1 MPTSIVPPRNKIF
14 LLSTKLLIDCILD
27 SNHVHDWAY
36 TEVSEL
42 HGSAKVILVKVLTFW
57 IAMVSKNLHQETCKC
72 VPQIKF
78 TNEFDSLVE
87 TK

>member
-1 MPTSIVPPRNKIF
+1 
-14 LLSTKLLIDCILD
+14 
-27 SNHVHDWAY
+27 
-36 TEVSEL
+36 
-42 HGSAKVILVKVLTFW
+42 
-57 IAMVSKNLHQETCKC
+57 MVSKNLHQETGKC